1 MQISQLELAQVE
13 SVAEN
18 LPQGID
24 LGDVNRIERIAWLE
38 SLPNTA
44 TLSPNLV
51 AEWLDVQPQ
60 TLNQWRHNTRYPLP
74 YTKVGQRIRY
84 RAGDVKSLLEQLRR
98 N

>member
-1 MQISQLELAQVE
+1 MTQ
-13 SVAEN
+13 
-18 LPQGID
+18 
-24 LGDVNRIERIAWLE
+24 DVLTDSIPPWVDPEEMRRIERVAWLE
-38 SLPNTA
+38 SLPDNA
-44 TLSPNLV
+44 TLSPHLV

-60 TLNQWRHNTRYPLP
+60 TLNKWRHNKRYPLS

>member
-1 MQISQLELAQVE
+1 MTQDVL
-13 SVAEN
+13 
-18 LPQGID
+18 ID
-24 LGDVNRIERIAWLE
+24 SIPLWVDPEEMRRIERVAWLE
-38 SLPNTA
+38 SLPDTA
-44 TLSPNLV
+44 TLSPHLV

-60 TLNQWRHNTRYPLP
+60 TLNKWRHNKRYSLP